1 MLISLQLPPPPHLR
15 VRLERLEGNT
25 PTINPGFWVGVD
37 YEGSFLHLFHIFK
50 YSTMSIYHFDNEK
63 NPVLFFPLRVFCW
76 FVKGNWHFKG
86 RLKGAFKQFSQ
97 YNHWGCACSQLVLN
111 HCLYHNLESLP
122 FKLSPGVFE
131 NVPSLV
137 DEEVKVAVIR
147 DTLRLMDPLKKK
159 RESQ

>member
-1 MLISLQLPPPPHLR
+1 MRKTQCYFSPF
-15 VRLERLEGNT
+15 VYFVDLEKETDILK
-25 PTINPGFWVGVD
+25 VD
-37 YEGSFLHLFHIFK
+37 WREPLNNSGS
-50 YSTMSIYHFDNEK
+50 TTT
-63 NPVLFFPLRVFCW
+63 
-76 FVKGNWHFKG
+76 
-86 RLKGAFKQFSQ
+86 GA
-97 YNHWGCACSQLVLN
+97 GACGQLVLN
-111 HCLYHNLESLP
+111 PCLCHNTESLP

>member
-1 MLISLQLPPPPHLR
+1 MYF
-15 VRLERLEGNT
+15 VDLEKETDILKADWREPLNNSGS
-25 PTINPGFWVGVD
+25 TI
-37 YEGSFLHLFHIFK
+37 
-50 YSTMSIYHFDNEK
+50 T
-63 NPVLFFPLRVFCW
+63 
-76 FVKGNWHFKG
+76 
-86 RLKGAFKQFSQ
+86 GA
-97 YNHWGCACSQLVLN
+97 GACGQLVLN
-111 HCLYHNLESLP
+111 PCLYRNTESLP